1 MKPVLMIHEI
11 RESLFDLPLKDYVLT
26 FDDGL
31 YNQYENFHRFKDID
45 TTKIF
50 FISSGKIGQD
60 GYMTLAQVKEL
71 MSYKDVYIGG
81 HSHNHLHPSQF
92 DKLIE
97 KIEHIRIDTKTMLDW
112 FESNLG
118 FIPTKF
124 CYPFNEDYDAV
135 YTAILKKIGFTEFY
149 GRERIEA

>member
-31 YNQYENFHRFKDID
+31 CNQYQNFHRFKDID

-50 FISSGKIGQD
+50 FISSGKVGQD
-60 GYMTLAQVKEL
+60 TYMSLEQIKEL
-71 MSYKDVYIGG
+71 MSYPDVYIGG
-81 HSHNHLHPSQF
+81 HSHNHVKLNDF

-97 KIEHIRIDTKTMLDW
+97 KIEHIRVDTQLMIEWFKT
-112 FESNLG
+112 NLG
-118 FIPTKF
+118 FTPTKF
-124 CYPFNEDYDAV
+124 CFPFNDDVDLV
-135 YTAILKKIGFTEFY
+135 YRAMLTKIGFTEFY